1 VARGRRG
8 GAGSHSSAVGGAD
21 VSHGSG
27 APSVTGPEIVVLLL
41 ALALMGVVAFLP
53 AEQVRFGAILTTLS
67 LMAAALVVFHQW
79 TR

>member
-1 VARGRRG
+1 
-8 GAGSHSSAVGGAD
+8 
-21 VSHGSG
+21 
-27 APSVTGPEIVVLLL
+27 VTGPEIVVLLL

-53 AEQVRFGAILTTLS
+53 PKQVRLGAILTMLG